1 MKECQS
7 ACMVIK
13 NCHSAHF
20 LPSAL
25 SVKGILREGT
35 WKIAVVEGEKDEE
48 AAGEM
53 TPEDGP
59 STGQQSGYR
68 LNMGIPPH
76 SPPLPIQTHKAGG
89 LTTSHRGASIK
100 STHKSVVS
108 HTAAYLAQRPCL
120 DGVAISAQAGNS

>member
-1 MKECQS
+1 
-7 ACMVIK
+7 MVIK

-76 SPPLPIQTHKAGG
+76 PPPLPIQTHKAGG
-89 LTTSHRGASIK
+89 LTTSAGSCDLDNV
-100 STHKSVVS
+100 T
-108 HTAAYLAQRPCL
+108 LATL
-120 DGVAISAQAGNS
+120 DINDLFGSLPL